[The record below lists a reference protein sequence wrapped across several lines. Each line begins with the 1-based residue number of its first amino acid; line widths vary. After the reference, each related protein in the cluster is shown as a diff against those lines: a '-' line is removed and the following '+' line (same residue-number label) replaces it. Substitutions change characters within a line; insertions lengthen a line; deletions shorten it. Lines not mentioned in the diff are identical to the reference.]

1 MPHPEFPLDPDL
13 IYLNHAGVGPWTRA
27 AGEAVRRFAEVNVAR
42 GAAEYPEWLAT
53 ERRLRERLARLIGA
67 ASEDDVALV
76 KNTSEGLSLVAYG
89 LDWQPG
95 DNVVINDQEFPSNRM
110 VWESLAGRFGVE
122 VREVRLEDGDS
133 PEAALL
139 AAMDA
144 RTRLLP
150 VSAVQY
156 ATGLRLDL
164 ETLGAACAAN
174 GTLFCVDAIQQLGAL
189 PFDARAVQADF
200 AVADGH
206 KWLLGPEGLGVLYA
220 RPTARERLRLLQY
233 GWHMVDT
240 PGDYERRE
248 WAPARTARRFEPG
261 SPNLLAAHALE
272 ASLGVLE
279 AEGMDR
285 VGARV
290 HANAR
295 HLLARIA
302 REPALTALTPA
313 APERHAG
320 IVTFRVA
327 GADGPALWRAL
338 RSEGVIAATRKGG
351 IRFSAHF
358 HNEPEAIDRAVDILL
373 DLRGRQAVAHG

>member
-1 MPHPEFPLDPDL
+1 MTHADLDLDPKL

-27 AGEAVRRFAEVNVAR
+27 AGEAVRRFAQINVTR
-42 GAAEYPEWLAT
+42 GAADYPEWLAA

-67 ASEDDVALV
+67 ASEDDIALV

-95 DNVVINDQEFPSNRM
+95 DNVIINDQEFPSNRM

-122 VREVRLEDGDS
+122 VREVALDDGDT
-133 PEAALL
+133 PESALL

-164 ETLGAACAAN
+164 ATLGAACADN
-174 GTLFCVDAIQQLGAL
+174 GTLFCVDAIQHLGAL

-200 AVADGH
+200 VVADGH

-220 RPTARERLRLLQY
+220 RPGARERLRLLQY
-233 GWHMVDT
+233 GWHMAEH

-248 WAPARTARRFEPG
+248 WEPASTARRFEPG
-261 SPNLLAAHALE
+261 SPNLLATHALE

-279 AEGMDR
+279 SEGMAR
-285 VGARV
+285 VGNRV
-290 HANAR
+290 HGNAR
-295 HLLARIA
+295 HLLARIEG
-302 REPALTALTPA
+302 EPALTALTPG

-327 GADGPALWRAL
+327 GAEGPALWRAL
-338 RSEGVIAATRKGG
+338 KASGVIAATRKGG

-358 HNEPEAIDRAVDILL
+358 HNTPEDIDHAVDKVLE
-373 DLRGRQAVAHG
+373 LRDQPAVAQG

>member
-248 WAPARTARRFEPG
+248 WAPAHTARRFEPG

>member
-220 RPTARERLRLLQY
+220 RPTTRERLRLLQY

>member
-42 GAAEYPEWLAT
+42 GAAEYPAWLAV

-76 KNTSEGLSLVAYG
+76 KNTSEGLSLVGYG

-95 DNVVINDQEFPSNRM
+95 DNVIINDQEFPSNRM

-122 VREVRLEDGDS
+122 VREVSLDEGDS

-156 ATGLRLDL
+156 ATGVRLDL
-164 ETLGAACAAN
+164 ATLGGACAAN

-200 AVADGH
+200 VVADGH

-220 RPTARERLRLLQY
+220 RPEARERLRLLQY
-233 GWHMVDT
+233 GWHMAEA

-285 VGARV
+285 VGERV

-295 HLLARIA
+295 HLLARIG
-302 REPALTALTPA
+302 REPALTAITPA

-373 DLRGRQAVAHG
+373 DLKGQQAVAHG